1 MRIATHLEDLE
12 RFLDESRKN
21 FALQRITLPQADGWG
36 IERGILKHRTGGFFN
51 VVGASFGGREDR
63 VYLYQPQ
70 SAITGLLTS
79 DFGGARHVLLQ
90 ARAEPG
96 TQGTA
101 QYAPTIQSTLA
112 NYLGLH
118 GGQPAAF
125 TDHFIR
131 HDPTVTRVV
140 HESEQLDLGER
151 YLYKSKRSA
160 ILECDPGIELAN
172 GFIWVPETLLHD
184 GVSRSYFLNTDL
196 RAMLGVFPWAA
207 EHGAESS
214 LVPRS
219 PLVRE
224 SLLRPIDPRV
234 IGTLCTRLQGRIV
247 PCEFKDLRALKGW
260 EIGADGFFEKQ
271 ARQGFAIE
279 FYHCEAPGREV
290 RSWFQPLLNSR
301 GTGYAALHC
310 RVVRGALEVQVR
322 AGSESGLK
330 TGQALLPTVLR
341 YPDSIAG
348 PEPAAGKV
356 LVSTLESDEG
366 GRFLSDTSR
375 YELVLVP
382 EDSERADGAFW
393 ISVAELK
400 WFLAHSNLC
409 SIQLRSLSSMLLGD
423 LPC

>member
-1 MRIATHLEDLE
+1 MRAATHLADLE
-12 RFLDESRKN
+12 RFLDESRNN
-21 FALQRITLPQADGWG
+21 FALRRVTLPQADGWG

-51 VVGASFGGREDR
+51 VVGASFGGDEDS
-63 VYLYQPQ
+63 VFLYQPQ
-70 SAITGLLTS
+70 SAVAGLLTS
-79 DFGGARHVLLQ
+79 SFGGMRHLLLQ

-131 HDPTVTRVV
+131 HDPSVTRVV

-151 YLYKSKRSA
+151 YLYKAKRTT
-160 ILECDPGIELAN
+160 ILECDPGVELAN
-172 GFIWVPETLLHD
+172 GFIWAPEALLQD
-184 GVSRSYFLNTDL
+184 AVGRSYFLNTDL
-196 RAMLGVFPWAA
+196 RALLGVFPWTA
-207 EHGAESS
+207 EYGAQSS

-224 SLLRPIDPRV
+224 SLLRPIDPGV
-234 IGTLCTRLQGRIV
+234 IGAACALLEARIV
-247 PCEFKDLRALKGW
+247 PCEFKDIHDLTNW
-260 EIGADGFFEKQ
+260 EIRPDGFFEKQ
-271 ARQGFAIE
+271 ERQGFSIE

-301 GTGYAALHC
+301 GCGYAALHC
-310 RVVRGALEVQVR
+310 RVVRGALEVLVR

-330 TGQALLPTVLR
+330 TGKALLPTVLR
-341 YPDSIAG
+341 YPDSMAG

-382 EDSERADGAFW
+382 EDCARADGSFW
-393 ISVAELK
+393 VSVAELK

-409 SIQLRSLSSMLLGD
+409 SIQVRGLSSMLLGE